1 MSFDTML
8 RPRSI
13 AVIGASENPSKVG
26 YAVMANL
33 LAEDFPGDIY
43 PINLKKETLLG
54 KKCYPTL
61 KDVPGVIDLAVIIV
75 TREHVL
81 QVLKDCIK
89 KRVPSVITIT
99 AGFAETDEEGKR
111 LQKELARLVREG
123 KITHM
128 GPNCLGLINPWE
140 KLNASFGQAAGEPGH
155 IGLFS
160 QSGALITALQDW
172 AATNR
177 LGFSMVASIGNKAT
191 LDEIDFLEYLKDDP
205 NTRVI
210 TAYLEDISRGQKF
223 MKIAEKVSKDKPIII
238 LKSGRTRAGAKAA
251 SSHTGSLAGA
261 DMAYNCAFERTGVIR
276 VDSIEH
282 LFDVAAAL
290 AYQPLPEGDRI
301 AVVTNAGGP
310 GIMMADVLEM
320 AGLKVADLKKETKEK
335 LAAILPMAASIHDP
349 VDVLGDA
356 RGDRYGEALRILVES
371 DDNDGLII
379 ILTPQKMTD
388 VEGTARAIVEVAK
401 NSKKPIFTCFMGAQ
415 AVSPGVEILQ
425 KNNIPQYSIPERAA
439 RAMLEMVLYQRFR
452 SRPLRVVDRYPV
464 NRNPVVKIIKSYRS
478 RQMYEIGETD
488 AKTILRAYNFDLPQ
502 STLANSIDEAV
513 RFGSQAGYPLAM
525 KISSPDI
532 LHKSDVGG
540 VRIGLENATEVE
552 DAYEL
557 MMLRVKRKMPDADIR
572 GILMEEMVMGKEVI
586 IGMKKDPQFGPMLMF
601 GQGGIFVE
609 VLKDV
614 TFYLTPVTR
623 EEALEMIRRTRTYK
637 LLTGVRGQ
645 PGVDIEAIVDCLVR
659 VSQLVVDFPEIEE
672 IDINPLKVGREGDG
686 ASAVDARMIISKEER

>member
-13 AVIGASENPSKVG
+13 AVIGASENTSKVG
-26 YAVMANL
+26 YAVLTNL

-43 PINLKKETLLG
+43 PVNPKKDNILG
-54 KKCYPTL
+54 KKCYPSL
-61 KDVPGVIDLAVIIV
+61 NDVPGVIDLAVIIV

-111 LQKELARLVREG
+111 LQQELTRLVREG

-155 IGLFS
+155 IALFS

-191 LDEIDFLEYLKDDP
+191 LDENDFLEYLKDEP

-210 TAYLEDISRGQKF
+210 AAYLEDIPHGQKF
-223 MKIAEKVSKDKPIII
+223 MKIAEKVSKEKPIII

-290 AYQPLPEGDRI
+290 AYQPLPAGDRI

-310 GIMMADVLEM
+310 GIMMADVLEL

-335 LAAILPMAASIHDP
+335 LAAVLPRAASIHDP

-356 RGDRYGEALRILVES
+356 GGGRCGDALRILMES
-371 DDNDGLII
+371 DDNDGLIV

-388 VEGTARAIVEVAK
+388 AAGTARAIVEVAK
-401 NSKKPIFTCFMGAQ
+401 DSKKPILACFMGAQ

-425 KNNIPQYSIPERAA
+425 KNKIPQYSIPERAA
-439 RAMLEMVLYQRFR
+439 RAMLEMVLYQRYR

-478 RQMYEIGETD
+478 REMYEIGESD

-502 STLANSIDEAV
+502 SILANSIDEAL
-513 RFGSQAGYPLAM
+513 RFANQVGYPLAM

-572 GILMEEMVMGKEVI
+572 GILMEKMVMGKEVI

-659 VSQLVVDFPEIEE
+659 VSQLVVDFPGIEE
-672 IDINPLKVGREGDG
+672 IDINPLKVGQEGDG
-686 ASAVDARMIISKEER
+686 AFAVDARMIISKEEQ

>member
-1 MSFDTML
+1 MSFDAML

-13 AVIGASENPSKVG
+13 AVIGASDNPAKVG
-26 YAVMANL
+26 YSVLANL
-33 LAEDFPGDIY
+33 LAEGFPGDIY
-43 PINLKKETLLG
+43 PVNLKKDTILG
-54 KKCYPTL
+54 KKCYPSL
-61 KDVPGVIDLAVIIV
+61 NEVPGVIDLAVIIV
-75 TREHVL
+75 TREFVL
-81 QVLKDCIK
+81 QVVRDCIA
-89 KRVPSVITIT
+89 KRVPSIITIT

-111 LQKELARLVREG
+111 LQQELAQLVRQA

-140 KLNASFGQAAGEPGH
+140 KLNAAFGQPAGEPGH
-155 IGLFS
+155 IALFS

-191 LDEIDFLEYLKDDP
+191 LDEDDFLEYLKDEP

-210 TAYLEDISRGQKF
+210 AAYLEDIHDGQKF
-223 MKIAEKVSKDKPIII
+223 MKIAEKVSKEKPIII
-238 LKSGRTRAGAKAA
+238 LKSGRTQAGAKAA

-261 DMAYNCAFERTGVIR
+261 DMAYNCAFERTGIIR

-282 LFDVAAAL
+282 LFDVASAL
-290 AYQPLPEGDRI
+290 TYQPLPEGDRI

-335 LAAILPMAASIHDP
+335 LAAILPRAASIHDP

-371 DDNDGLII
+371 DDNDGLIV

-401 NSKKPIFTCFMGAQ
+401 NSQKPIFTCFMGAQ

-425 KNNIPQYSIPERAA
+425 KNKIPQYSIPERAA
-439 RAMLEMVLYQRFR
+439 RAMLEMVLYSRYR
-452 SRPLRVVDRYPV
+452 SRPLRVVERYPV
-464 NRNPVVKIIKSYRS
+464 NRNPVLKIIKSYRS
-478 RQMYEIGETD
+478 REMYEIGESD

-502 STLANSIDEAV
+502 SILANSIDEAV
-513 RFGSQAGYPLAM
+513 RFGEQVGYPLAM

-540 VRIGLENATEVE
+540 VRIGVENETEVE

-557 MMLRVKRKMPDADIR
+557 MMLRVNRKMPNAEIR
-572 GILMEEMVMGKEVI
+572 GILMEKMVIGKEVI

-623 EEALEMIRRTRTYK
+623 EEALEMIRRTKTYK
-637 LLTGVRGQ
+637 LLTGYRGQ
-645 PGVDIEAIVDCLVR
+645 AGVDIEAIVDCLVR

-672 IDINPLKVGREGDG
+672 IDINPLKVGEEGDG
-686 ASAVDARMIISKEER
+686 AFAVDARMIISKEEY

>member
-26 YAVMANL
+26 HAVLSNL
-33 LAEDFPGDIY
+33 LAENFPGDIY
-43 PINLKKETLLG
+43 PINLKKDTILG

-75 TREHVL
+75 TREYVL
-81 QVLKDCIK
+81 QVVKDCIA
-89 KRVPSVITIT
+89 KRVPSIITIT

-111 LQKELARLVREG
+111 LQQELARLVREG

-140 KLNASFGQAAGEPGH
+140 KLNAAFGQAAGEPGH

-172 AATNR
+172 AATNQ

-191 LDEIDFLEYLKDDP
+191 LDEVDFLEYLKDEP

-210 TAYLEDISRGQKF
+210 ASYLEDIHDGQKF
-223 MKIAEKVSKDKPIII
+223 MKIAEKVSKKKPIII
-238 LKSGRTRAGAKAA
+238 LKSGRTQAGAKAA

-261 DMAYNCAFERTGVIR
+261 DMAYNCAFERTGIIR

-282 LFDVAAAL
+282 LFDVASAL

-320 AGLKVADLKKETKEK
+320 AGLQVAKLKKETKEK
-335 LAAILPMAASIHDP
+335 LAAILPQAASIHDP

-356 RGDRYGEALRILVES
+356 KGDRYGEALRILVES
-371 DDNDGLII
+371 DDNDGLIV

-388 VEGTARAIVEVAK
+388 VEGTAQAIVDVAK

-415 AVSPGVEILQ
+415 AVSPGVQILQ
-425 KNNIPQYSIPERAA
+425 KNKIPQYSIPERAA
-439 RAMLEMVLYQRFR
+439 RAMLEMVLYQRYR

-464 NRNPVVKIIKSYRS
+464 NRNPVLKIIKSYRS
-478 RQMYEIGETD
+478 REMYEIGESD

-502 STLANSIDEAV
+502 SILANSLDEAV
-513 RFGSQAGYPLAM
+513 RFGDQVGYPLAM

-540 VRIGLENATEVE
+540 VRIGLENETEVA

-557 MMLRVKRKMPDADIR
+557 MMLRVKRKMPNAEIR
-572 GILMEEMVMGKEVI
+572 GILMEKMIMGKEVI

-623 EEALEMIRRTRTYK
+623 EEAQEMIRRTKTYK
-637 LLTGVRGQ
+637 LLTGFRGQ
-645 PGVDIEAIVDCLVR
+645 PGVDIEAIVECLVR

-672 IDINPLKVGREGDG
+672 IDINPLKVGEEGDG
-686 ASAVDARMIISKEER
+686 AFAVDARMIIAKEEY

>member
-1 MSFDTML
+1 
-8 RPRSI
+8 
-13 AVIGASENPSKVG
+13 VIGASENPSKVG

-43 PINLKKETLLG
+43 PINLKKDTLLG

-81 QVLKDCIK
+81 QVVKDCID
-89 KRVPSVITIT
+89 KRVPSIITIT

-111 LQKELARLVREG
+111 LQQELARLVREG

-140 KLNASFGQAAGEPGH
+140 KLNAAFGQAAGEPGH
-155 IGLFS
+155 IALFS

-191 LDEIDFLEYLKDDP
+191 LDEDDFLEYLKDDP
-205 NTRVI
+205 NTHVI
-210 TAYLEDISRGQKF
+210 AAYLEDIHDGQKF
-223 MKIAEKVSKDKPIII
+223 MKIAEDVSKKKPIII
-238 LKSGRTRAGAKAA
+238 LKSGRTQAGAKAA

-261 DMAYNCAFERTGVIR
+261 DMAYSCAFERTGVIR
-276 VDSIEH
+276 VDSIEQM
-282 LFDVAAAL
+282 FDVAAAL
-290 AYQPLPEGDRI
+290 AYQPLPAGDRI

-335 LAAILPMAASIHDP
+335 LAAILPQAASIHDP

-356 RGDRYGEALRILVES
+356 RGDRYGDALRILVES

-388 VEGTARAIVEVAK
+388 VEGTAQAIVEVAK
-401 NSKKPIFTCFMGAQ
+401 NSKKPIFTCFMGAE

-425 KNNIPQYSIPERAA
+425 KHKIPQYSIPERAA
-439 RAMLEMVLYQRFR
+439 RAILEMVLYQRYR
-452 SRPLRVVDRYPV
+452 SRPLRVVDRFPV

-478 RQMYEIGETD
+478 REMYEIGEAD
-488 AKTILRAYNFDLPQ
+488 AKTILQAYNFDLPL
-502 STLANSIDEAV
+502 SKLANSIDEAV
-513 RFGSQAGYPLAM
+513 RFANQVGYPLAM

-572 GILMEEMVMGKEVI
+572 GILLEKMAEGREVI

-623 EEALEMIRRTRTYK
+623 EEALEMIRRTRAYK

-645 PGVDIEAIVDCLVR
+645 PGVDIEAIVECLVR
-659 VSQLVVDFPEIEE
+659 ASQLVVDFPEIEE

-686 ASAVDARMIISKEER
+686 AFAVDARMIISKEEQ

>member
-13 AVIGASENPSKVG
+13 AVVGASENTSKVG
-26 YAVMANL
+26 YAVLSNL
-33 LAEDFPGDIY
+33 IAEGFPGDIY
-43 PINLKKETLLG
+43 PINLKKHKILG
-54 KKCYPTL
+54 KECYTSL
-61 KDVPGVIDLAVIIV
+61 NDVPGVIDLAVIIV

-81 QVLKDCIK
+81 QALKDCIK

-99 AGFAETDEEGKR
+99 AGFAETDEEGKQ
-111 LQKELARLVREG
+111 LQQELARMVREA

-140 KLNASFGQAAGEPGH
+140 KLNAAFGQAAGEPGH

-191 LDEIDFLEYLKDDP
+191 LDENDFLEYLKDEP

-210 TAYLEDISRGQKF
+210 AAYLEDISHGQKF
-223 MKIAEKVSKDKPIII
+223 MRIAEKVSKDKPIII
-238 LKSGRTRAGAKAA
+238 LKSGRTQAGAKAA

-290 AYQPLPEGDRI
+290 AYQPLPQGDRI

-320 AGLKVADLKKETKEK
+320 AGLKVAELKKETKEK
-335 LAAILPMAASIHDP
+335 LAAILPQAASIHDP
-349 VDVLGDA
+349 VDILGDA
-356 RGDRYGEALRILVES
+356 RGDRYGDAIRILLDS

-388 VEGTARAIVEVAK
+388 VEGTAQAIVEIAK
-401 NSKKPIFTCFMGAQ
+401 DAKKPILACFMGAQ
-415 AVSPGVEILQ
+415 AVAPGVEILQ
-425 KNNIPQYSIPERAA
+425 KNKIPQYWIPERAA
-439 RAMLEMVLYQRFR
+439 RAMLEMVLYQRYR

-464 NRNPVVKIIKSYRS
+464 NRNPVLKIIKSYRS
-478 RQMYEIGETD
+478 REMYEIGESD

-502 STLANSIDEAV
+502 STLANSIDEAL
-513 RFGSQAGYPLAM
+513 RFGSQVGYPLAM

-540 VRIGLENATEVE
+540 VRIGIENATEVE
-552 DAYEL
+552 DVYEL
-557 MMLRVKRKMPDADIR
+557 MMLRVKRKMPDAEIR
-572 GILMEEMVMGKEVI
+572 GILMEKMVEGKEVI

-623 EEALEMIRRTRTYK
+623 EEAMEMIRRTRTYK

-686 ASAVDARMIISKEER
+686 ASAVDARMIISKEEY

>member
-26 YAVMANL
+26 YAVLANL
-33 LAEDFPGDIY
+33 LAENFPGDIY
-43 PINLKKETLLG
+43 PINLKKDTILG

-81 QVLKDCIK
+81 QVVKDCIA
-89 KRVPSVITIT
+89 KRVPSIITIT

-111 LQKELARLVREG
+111 LQQELARLVREG

-140 KLNASFGQAAGEPGH
+140 KLNAAFGQAAGEPGH

-172 AATNR
+172 AATNQ
-177 LGFSMVASIGNKAT
+177 LGFSLVASIGNKAT
-191 LDEIDFLEYLKDDP
+191 LDEVDFLEYLKDEP

-210 TAYLEDISRGQKF
+210 ASYLEDIHDGQKF
-223 MKIAEKVSKDKPIII
+223 MKIAEKVSKKKPIII
-238 LKSGRTRAGAKAA
+238 LKSGRTQAGAKAA

-261 DMAYNCAFERTGVIR
+261 DMAYNCAFERTGIIR

-282 LFDVAAAL
+282 LFDVASAL

-320 AGLKVADLKKETKEK
+320 AGLQVARLKKETKEK
-335 LAAILPMAASIHDP
+335 LAAILPHAASIHDP

-356 RGDRYGEALRILVES
+356 KGDRYGEALRILVES
-371 DDNDGLII
+371 DDNDGLIV

-388 VEGTARAIVEVAK
+388 VEGTAQAIVEVAK

-415 AVSPGVEILQ
+415 AVSPGVAILQ
-425 KNNIPQYSIPERAA
+425 KNKIPQYSIPERAA
-439 RAMLEMVLYQRFR
+439 RAMLEMVLYQRYR

-464 NRNPVVKIIKSYRS
+464 NRNPVLKIMKSYRS
-478 RQMYEIGETD
+478 REMYEIGEAD
-488 AKTILRAYNFDLPQ
+488 AKTILRAYNFDLPP
-502 STLANSIDEAV
+502 SMLANSIDEAI
-513 RFGSQAGYPLAM
+513 RFAEQIGFPLAM

-540 VRIGLENATEVE
+540 VRIGLENETEVA

-557 MMLRVKRKMPDADIR
+557 MMLRVKRKMPNAEVR
-572 GILMEEMVMGKEVI
+572 GILIEKMVMGREVI

-623 EEALEMIRRTRTYK
+623 EEAMEMIRRTKTYK
-637 LLTGVRGQ
+637 LLTGFRGQ

-672 IDINPLKVGREGDG
+672 IDINPLKVGEEGDG
-686 ASAVDARMIISKEER
+686 AFAVDARMIIAKEEY